1 MLAIIYIFTTL
12 VSVFLSILQL
22 LMLVRAIISWIP
34 MDEDSAIGNFV
45 FAMTEPV
52 IFPVRMLLER
62 FEFVASSPI
71 DISFFAALLIIS
83 ALQMLLP
90 TVI

>member
-22 LMLVRAIISWIP
+22 LMLVRAIMSWIP

-52 IFPVRMLLER
+52 IYPARLILER
-62 FEFVASSPI
+62 FEFVSRSPI
-71 DISFFAALLIIS
+71 DISFFAALVLISIV
-83 ALQMLLP
+83 QMLLP
-90 TVI
+90 SVI